1 MSLSERQREI
11 LDAALER
18 IDELGIQELT
28 MKRIAATV
36 GISEPALYRHF
47 TSKSEILSAV
57 VGEMETVSAQSL
69 ESARRTGRGSAE
81 VLASFLESHSRRFAE
96 HPALTAVLFSE
107 DLFRNDPTLHSRVG
121 AIVSNTQEL
130 LRREIEKGRA
140 SGDFRRDLEPEA
152 AALMLAGGFRLLVSL
167 WNLRGHNFD
176 LIARTRSYLESA
188 IKVLK
193 G

>member
-1 MSLSERQREI
+1 
-11 LDAALER
+11 
-18 IDELGIQELT
+18 

-107 DLFRNDPTLHSRVG
+107 DLFRNVPTLHSRVG

-130 LRREIEKGRA
+130 LRSEIEKGRA

>member
-18 IDELGIQELT
+18 INESGIQELT
-28 MKRIAATV
+28 MKRIAASV

-47 TSKSEILSAV
+47 ASKSEILAAV
-57 VGEMETVSAQSL
+57 VGEMETVSALSL
-69 ESARRTGRGSAE
+69 DSVRRTGQGSAE
-81 VLASFLESHSRRFAE
+81 VLASFLEAHSRRFAE
-96 HPALTAVLFSE
+96 RPALTAVLFSE
-107 DLFRNDPTLHSRVG
+107 DLFRNDGSLHARVG

-140 SGDFRRDLEPEA
+140 SGEFRRNIDPEA

-167 WNLRGHNFD
+167 WNLRGHDFE
-176 LIARTRSYLESA
+176 LIARTRSFLDSA
-188 IKVLK
+188 MKMLK
-193 G
+193 E

>member
-18 IDELGIQELT
+18 IDESGIQELT
-28 MKRIAATV
+28 MKRIAASV

-96 HPALTAVLFSE
+96 RPALTAVLFSE
-107 DLFRNDPTLHSRVG
+107 DLFRNDATLHSRVG

-140 SGDFRRDLEPEA
+140 SGEFRRDLEPEA
-152 AALMLAGGFRLLVSL
+152 AAFMLAGGFRLLVSL
-167 WNLRGHNFD
+167 WNLKGHDFD

-188 IKVLK
+188 IKILK
-193 G
+193 N